1 MSCTI
6 FHFGIT
12 NNNLESPVR
21 QAGYLNDLRVF
32 DAISMIWTNL
42 TGSMYGVIPSP
53 RRMHGLTSVG
63 GKLYVHGG
71 TGQGIHST
79 LVDRVCC
86 YKTLMYSRVDY
97 TFRRI
102 RVAAII
108 KCIHQMFRIDLLHGD
123 IASFEAFTSML
134 FPSRDI
140 VVWQNCAL
148 YPDRPLR

>member
-12 NNNLESPVR
+12 DNNMESPVR

-32 DAISMIWTNL
+32 DATSMIWTNL

-97 TFRRI
+97 TYRRI
-102 RVAAII
+102 RGAAII
-108 KCIHQMFRIDLLHGD
+108 KCILDVSNRS
-123 IASFEAFTSML
+123 IAWRYRKF
-134 FPSRDI
+134 
-140 VVWQNCAL
+140 
-148 YPDRPLR
+148 